1 MPPHKKPGSSESKAF
16 NTMENAS
23 KAIDTARN
31 ALIKLTPGQVWKH
44 EAPHGTEL
52 KGSLM
57 QGELHVLMIHFN
69 GEDASVLPKGLHGLS
84 EGNPEIKKQIE
95 SKLIEL
101 PSHLKVLEGAE
112 FREPEE
118 CWAIPIALDGRIV
131 SHLKVSANGREVVAD
146 KKIAKE
152 LQNQ

>member
-1 MPPHKKPGSSESKAF
+1 MPPAF

-23 KAIDTARN
+23 KAIDTARD
-31 ALIKLTPGQVWKH
+31 ALNRLTPGRIWKH

-57 QGELHVLMIHFN
+57 YGDVHVAMVHFS

-84 EGNPEIKKQIE
+84 QGTPEIMKQIE
-95 SKLIEL
+95 SN
-101 PSHLKVLEGAE
+101 LKTLAGQLKILEGAE

-118 CWAIPIALDGRIV
+118 CWAIPIAYQGRIV
-131 SHLKVSANGREVVAD
+131 SHIKVSADGSALMAD
-146 KKIAKE
+146 KKILKE
-152 LQNQ
+152 LDRA